1 MATVICSL
9 GHGLHLTAVL
19 RSTQPCIPSSKSSN
33 RFSWG
38 KGRNVTSAGWQ
49 VTLCDP
55 IWHVSSCNGEARLH
69 YQRWHAI
76 LRLLTTEPAKST
88 TSSSKNKILLVSLAM
103 GNICWPHPS
112 RQMNFTAIF
121 SWPFGAFS
129 ALTLLVGRQEGHL
142 ACKKLSGE
150 VLAWL
155 SVWSELQTCICPSQG
170 SFRAGTH
177 RNAVPV
183 LFLITRTPFRSFLAY
198 SCKI

>member
-88 TSSSKNKILLVSLAM
+88 TSSSKNKILPVSLAM

-112 RQMNFTAIF
+112 RQMNFTAIIN
-121 SWPFGAFS
+121 WPFGAFS

-142 ACKKLSGE
+142 ACKKTEWWGAGMVICLGRVADLHMSQPGFVLSRNAPE
-150 VLAWL
+150 RR
-155 SVWSELQTCICPSQG
+155 SC
-170 SFRAGTH
+170 SFFDH
-177 RNAVPV
+177 QNAVPV
-183 LFLITRTPFRSFLAY
+183 LFGI
-198 SCKI
+198 

>member
-1 MATVICSL
+1 MMATVICSL

-19 RSTQPCIPSSKSSN
+19 RSTHPCIPSSKSSN
-33 RFSWG
+33 CFSWG
-38 KGRNVTSAGWQ
+38 KGRNVTSARWQ

-129 ALTLLVGRQEGHL
+129 ALMLLVGRQEGHL
-142 ACKKLSGE
+142 ACKKTEWWGAGM
-150 VLAWL
+150 V
-155 SVWSELQTCICPSQG
+155 ICLERVADLHMSQPG
-170 SFRAGTH
+170 FVSSRNAPERRSCSFFDH
-177 RNAVPV
+177 QNAVPV
-183 LFLITRTPFRSFLAY
+183 LFGI
-198 SCKI
+198 